1 MNRLVFRFYLIFALT
16 LIPAAALA
24 QGPGEPAPGWSG
36 KLQAGGFC
44 MQTDSQLSTEGTNRR
59 TADLD
64 GPAAPHSMVT
74 GLASLYLRYQFESGT
89 ALYAGNPLEAGKRF
103 GVSAGVSQ
111 PMGKSTLDLS
121 VNWQPLE
128 EVWENPYQT
137 GSARDETAVDAYGL
151 KVEWQAIGGSP
162 WQLSYGLD
170 RYDVKEDRIGDLE
183 SDLQRDGWTHE
194 LGAQYTLPLAPG
206 MMLKP
211 HLKYAYADMEGR
223 SNRYHG
229 VEVGGLIQR
238 ARPPWVLVGFLS
250 GAYHHYPEDH
260 PLFDKARK
268 DGLLTLFAQVMRLNL
283 FGHPR
288 LFASLGGGY
297 IRSDS
302 NIDFFDS
309 QTFMVLANVG
319 VNF

>member
-1 MNRLVFRFYLIFALT
+1 
-16 LIPAAALA
+16 
-24 QGPGEPAPGWSG
+24 
-36 KLQAGGFC
+36 
-44 MQTDSQLSTEGTNRR
+44 
-59 TADLD
+59 
-64 GPAAPHSMVT
+64 
-74 GLASLYLRYQFESGT
+74 LRYQFESGT
-89 ALYAGNPLEAGKRF
+89 ALYAGNPLEAGKGF

-111 PMGKSTLDLS
+111 PIRGSVLDVS

-137 GSARDETAVDAYGL
+137 GSAREETAVDAYGL
-151 KVEWQAIGGSP
+151 KVEWQEVGGTP
-162 WQLSYGLD
+162 FQISYGIG
-170 RYDVKEDRIGDLE
+170 RYDVEGDLIGDLE
-183 SDLQRDGWTHE
+183 EDLKRDGWTHE

-206 MMLKP
+206 TMLKP

-229 VEVGGLIQR
+229 VEAGGLIQR

-283 FGHPR
+283 FGDPR
-288 LFASLGGGY
+288 LFASLGAGY

-309 QTFMVLANVG
+309 QTVLGLVSVG
-319 VNF
+319 INL